1 LINHEQVLIRYSDS
15 KSYPHECRAFWY
27 CGVRCRHLLNDAS
40 ISKLDLPGEGDD
52 FDQMNT
58 DAGSCSSE
66 WHQQA
71 SALPVVQAP
80 EQRLVEICDI
90 LAVGLMRLRAR
101 KSSQLL
107 PTGADFFLGSL
118 ARQSGAV
125 AEVEGDGP

>member
-1 LINHEQVLIRYSDS
+1 
-15 KSYPHECRAFWY
+15 
-27 CGVRCRHLLNDAS
+27 
-40 ISKLDLPGEGDD
+40 LPGEGGD

-58 DAGSCSSE
+58 DA
-66 WHQQA
+66 
-71 SALPVVQAP
+71 QAP

-107 PTGADFFLGSL
+107 AAGANFFLGSL